1 MPVTKSAQKKLRQDK
16 KRQIINKKLE
26 ESLKKTI
33 KKTIKNPDLKKISEA
48 TRAIDKAVKKSLI
61 HKNKAARLKSRLS
74 KLVKATPNPVKKLK
88 KSAKKA
94 SK

>member
-16 KRQIINKKLE
+16 KRQITNKTLRE
-26 ESLKKTI
+26 TLKKSL

-48 TRAIDKAVKKSLI
+48 TRVIDKAVKKSLI

-74 KLVKATPNPVKKLK
+74 KLVKTSPKPVKKEK
-88 KSAKKA
+88 KPAKKA